1 MNVNVNV
8 NMDSYRY
15 MYCKGTG
22 KKTPGGAGTQGPCVS
37 DTQGYRYSMV
47 VRFVC
52 VFRVLVCARVSRA
65 CPVRVPAPRGVFL
78 PVQYLYRYS
87 TGTTTRARVTETPKI
102 NGRGR
107 ERPQPASAFV
117 SFVREQP
124 STDARSAEAVPA
136 PRLESRGRAGR
147 QICCGARDGI
157 GSININVYAHFE
169 AHAPEGFHAWPRTLR
184 RRAEARRVH

>member
-1 MNVNVNV
+1 MCARRCAR
-8 NMDSYRY
+8 S
-15 MYCKGTG
+15 
-22 KKTPGGAGTQGPCVS
+22 GAGLLLTSVFEPVLS
-37 DTQGYRYSMV
+37 
-47 VRFVC
+47 VC
-52 VFRVLVCARVSRA
+52 LC
-65 CPVRVPAPRGVFL
+65 VPAPLDVFL
-78 PVQYLYRYS
+78 PYS
-87 TGTTTRARVTETPKI
+87 YGLIPVHIHEREREREYGLIPVLNHDRARLTGPKI

-169 AHAPEGFHAWPRTLR
+169 AHAPEGVHAWPRTLR
-184 RRAEARRVH
+184 RRAEARRVY